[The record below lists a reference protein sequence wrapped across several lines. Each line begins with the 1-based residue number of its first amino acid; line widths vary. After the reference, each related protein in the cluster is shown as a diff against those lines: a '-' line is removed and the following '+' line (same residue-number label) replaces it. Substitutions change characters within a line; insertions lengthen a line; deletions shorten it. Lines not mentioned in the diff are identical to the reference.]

1 MLETLDGPGVRYWAR
16 ACLAALGRAREEI
29 DALNV
34 FPVPDADT
42 GTNLFLTF
50 ESACEALDALPDDAE
65 SAIAVALDPIGA
77 SAGAAAALG
86 ALAAGALKGA
96 HGNSGVILSQ
106 LLRGLADEV
115 GAAIRDGQP
124 AGPRVLAAAFAD
136 AAELAWQAVSAPAE
150 GTMLTVARAAA
161 DAACAVVDGNAL
173 PSDWRTAEP
182 TFFAVADAARQAA
195 EEALARTP
203 DQLSALRDA
212 GVVDAGGRGLCVL
225 LDVLAALLGGYDPGR
240 AVTIGPVRMPPRVA
254 AAVGAVRR
262 AEPAST
268 QPFEVIYLI
277 ETAEQQIGE
286 LRTALEEICHH
297 GGGDSLVIAGGAGS
311 YRVHIHVKQP
321 GPVIEAAIR
330 HGKPHDLKVN
340 LLTDCIVE
348 PQSEPEPVGA
358 AAGAGSGAG
367 ADDGQHGQPL
377 GAGPSDRHAAPRD
390 SRQLTPNQPPRPRP
404 EPGRAVIAAAPGPGI
419 AELFST
425 AGAVP
430 LPSVAGRPLTSAQLS
445 RAIADA
451 GVEEIIVLVND
462 AESLAAAS
470 AAAEQV
476 HRGPTGVRVA
486 VVPSKAVVQGI
497 AALAVHEPG
506 RRFDADI
513 VAMTAAA
520 GATRHGA
527 LRIAEDDAWT
537 MAGVCHAGDV
547 LGFIDG
553 DVALIAP
560 TPRAAALTLVDRM
573 VSAGGE
579 MVTLVT
585 GDGLD
590 AAGDGL
596 TAAALVE
603 AVTARVHARR
613 PEMDV
618 VAYDG
623 GQGGWPLL
631 IGVE

>member
-1 MLETLDGPGVRYWAR
+1 MLETLDGPGVRLWAR

-50 ESACEALDALPDDAE
+50 EAACEALDALPPDA
-65 SAIAVALDPIGA
+65 DTDGG
-77 SAGAAAALG
+77 SAGAAFALG

-124 AGPRVLAAAFAD
+124 AGPRVLAAAFAE

-150 GTMLTVARAAA
+150 GTILTVARAAA
-161 DAACAVVDGNAL
+161 DAACAVVDDTHVPG
-173 PSDWRTAEP
+173 DWTLEP
-182 TFFAVADAARQAA
+182 TFFAVAEAARQAA
-195 EEALARTP
+195 ETALMRTP
-203 DQLSALRDA
+203 QQLSVLRDA
-212 GVVDAGGRGLCVL
+212 GVVDAGGRGLCIL
-225 LDVLAALLGGYDPGR
+225 LDVLAALLGGYDPER
-240 AVTIGPVRMPPRVA
+240 AVTIGPVRMPPRIA
-254 AAVGAVRR
+254 ATASAVKRP
-262 AEPAST
+262 EPAIPP
-268 QPFEVIYLI
+268 PFEVIYLI
-277 ETAEQQIGE
+277 EAAEPQIGK
-286 LRTALEEICHH
+286 LRAALEELCDQ
-297 GGGDSLVIAGGAGS
+297 GLGDSLVIAGGAGS
-311 YRVHIHVKQP
+311 YRVHIHVEQP
-321 GPVIEAAIR
+321 GPAIEAAIQF
-330 HGKPHDLKVN
+330 GKPHDLKVN
-340 LLTDCIVE
+340 VLTDRTAE
-348 PQSEPEPVGA
+348 PTPLTVGSARPGRSVSTDPPAVRDDRDARPPTA
-358 AAGAGSGAG
+358 A
-367 ADDGQHGQPL
+367 
-377 GAGPSDRHAAPRD
+377 
-390 SRQLTPNQPPRPRP
+390 
-404 EPGRAVIAAAPGPGI
+404 PGRAILAAAPGPGI
-419 AELFST
+419 ADLFAA
-425 AGAVP
+425 AGAIP
-430 LPSVAGRPLTSAQLS
+430 LPSVAGRPLTSAQLN
-445 RAIADA
+445 RAIAKA
-451 GVEEIIVLVND
+451 AVEEVVVLVND
-462 AESLAAAS
+462 AEGLAAAS

-476 HRGPTGVRVA
+476 HRGASGMRVA

-527 LRIAEDDAWT
+527 LQIAEDDAWT

-547 LGFIDG
+547 LGFIDS
-553 DVALIAP
+553 DVALIAS
-560 TPRAAALTLVDRM
+560 TLREAALTLVDRM

-585 GDGLD
+585 GEGLD
-590 AAGDGL
+590 AAAGGL
-596 TAAALVE
+596 TAAELVE

-623 GQGGWPLL
+623 GQDGWPLL

>member
-16 ACLAALGRAREEI
+16 ACLVALGRAREEI

-42 GTNLFLTF
+42 GTNLYLTF
-50 ESACEALDALPDDAE
+50 EAACEALDALPDDAE
-65 SAIAVALDPIGA
+65 GAIAVALDPIGA
-77 SAGAAAALG
+77 SAGAAAALS

-115 GAAIRDGQP
+115 GAATRDGQP

-150 GTMLTVARAAA
+150 GTILTVARAAA
-161 DAACAVVDGNAL
+161 DAACAVVDGTDL
-173 PSDWRTAEP
+173 PRDWHLEP
-182 TFFAVADAARQAA
+182 TFFGVAEAARQAA
-195 EEALARTP
+195 ELALARTP
-203 DQLSALRDA
+203 DQLPILRDA
-212 GVVDAGGRGLCVL
+212 GVVDAGGRGLCIL
-225 LDVLAALLGGYDPGR
+225 LDVLAALVGGYDPER

-254 AAVGAVRR
+254 AAAKVRR
-262 AEPAST
+262 TEPAKIP
-268 QPFEVIYLI
+268 PFEVIYLI
-277 ETAEQQIGE
+277 ETTEQQIGE
-286 LRTALEEICHH
+286 LRAALEEICDH

-311 YRVHIHVKQP
+311 YRVHIHVERP
-321 GPVIEAAIR
+321 GPAIEVAIR
-330 HGKPHDLKVN
+330 FGKPHDLKVN
-340 LLTDCIVE
+340 LLADCMT
-348 PQSEPEPVGA
+348 EPEPASVGGA
-358 AAGAGSGAG
+358 TRAGDGEHEQLGGTEPADRQSAGEIR
-367 ADDGQHGQPL
+367 P
-377 GAGPSDRHAAPRD
+377 
-390 SRQLTPNQPPRPRP
+390 LTPSHPPHPRPV
-404 EPGRAVIAAAPGPGI
+404 PGRAVLAAAPGPGI
-419 AELFST
+419 AELFT
-425 AGAVP
+425 ASGAIA
-430 LPSVAGRPLTSAQLS
+430 LPSVAGRPLTSAQLR
-445 RAIADA
+445 RAIAQA
-451 GVEEIIVLVND
+451 GVEEIVVLVND
-462 AESLAAAS
+462 ADGLAAAS

-476 HRGPTGVRVA
+476 HRGSTGVRVA

-547 LGFIDG
+547 LGFIEG

-560 TPRAAALTLVDRM
+560 TPRSAALTLVDRM

-596 TAAALVE
+596 TAAELVE
-603 AVTARVHARR
+603 AVTTRVQARR

-623 GQGGWPLL
+623 GQDGWPLL

>member
-1 MLETLDGPGVRYWAR
+1 MLETLDGSAVRLWAR

-50 ESACEALDALPDDAE
+50 ESACEGLDALDPAKDA
-65 SAIAVALDPIGA
+65 DPP
-77 SAGAAAALG
+77 GAAAALG

-124 AGPRVLAAAFAD
+124 AGPRVLAAALAD
-136 AAELAWQAVSAPAE
+136 AAELAWQAVAAPAE

-161 DAACAVVDGNAL
+161 DAATAVVDGTDI
-173 PSDWRTAEP
+173 PGDWTFPP
-182 TFFAVADAARQAA
+182 TFAAVAEAARDAAEA
-195 EEALARTP
+195 ALARTP
-203 DQLSALRDA
+203 EQLPVLAAA
-212 GVVDAGGRGLCVL
+212 GVVDAGGRGLCIL
-225 LDVLAALLGGYDPGR
+225 LDVLAALIGGYDPER
-240 AVTIGPVRMPPRVA
+240 AVPVGRVRIGPLVA
-254 AAVGAVRR
+254 AAMNSPPR
-262 AEPAST
+262 AEPVVTAA
-268 QPFEVIYLI
+268 PAFEVVYLL
-277 ETAEQQIGE
+277 ETGAAQIAQ
-286 LRTALEEICHH
+286 LRSALLDICDQ
-297 GGGDSLVIAGGAGS
+297 GGGDSLVIAGGAGT
-311 YRVHIHVKQP
+311 YRVHVHVNQP
-321 GPVIEAAIR
+321 GPVIEAAIKLGR
-330 HGKPHDLKVN
+330 PYDLRVDSLAECTVDELRRVPAAGLAGSHDF
-340 LLTDCIVE
+340 
-348 PQSEPEPVGA
+348 A
-358 AAGAGSGAG
+358 AAPQP
-367 ADDGQHGQPL
+367 ADAHL
-377 GAGPSDRHAAPRD
+377 PSASHVA
-390 SRQLTPNQPPRPRP
+390 
-404 EPGRAVIAAAPGPGI
+404 PGRVVLAAAPGPGI
-419 AELFST
+419 ADLFAE

-430 LPSVAGRPLTSAQLS
+430 LPCATGRPPTSAQLS
-445 RAIADA
+445 RAIAQA
-451 GVEEIIVLVND
+451 GVEQIVVLVND
-462 AESLAAAS
+462 ADGLAAAS

-476 HRGPTGVRVA
+476 HRGTSGMRVA

-497 AALAVHEPG
+497 AALAVHEPA

-520 GATRHGA
+520 GATRHAA
-527 LRIAEDDAWT
+527 LQVAEDDAWT

-547 LGFIDG
+547 LGFIEG

-560 TPRAAALTLVDRM
+560 SLREAALALVDRM

-590 AAGDGL
+590 AAGGPG
-596 TAAALVE
+596 AAGLVE
-603 AVTARVHARR
+603 EVTARVHARR

>member
-1 MLETLDGPGVRYWAR
+1 MQETLDGPKVRRWAR
-16 ACLAALGRAREEI
+16 ACLVALGRAREEI

-50 ESACEALDALPDDAE
+50 EAACEALDSLPSDAGDE
-65 SAIAVALDPIGA
+65 P
-77 SAGAAAALG
+77 AGAAAALG
-86 ALAAGALKGA
+86 ALASGALRGA

-124 AGPRVLAAAFAD
+124 AGPRVLAAALAE
-136 AAELAWQAVSAPAE
+136 AAELAWQAVAAPAE

-161 DAACAVVDGNAL
+161 DAACGVVDDADQPG
-173 PSDWRTAEP
+173 DWTLEP
-182 TFFAVADAARQAA
+182 TFFAVAEAAREAA

-203 DQLSALRDA
+203 EQLAVLSAA
-212 GVVDAGGRGLCVL
+212 GVVDAGGRGVCVM

-240 AVTIGPVRMPPRVA
+240 AVTIGPVRMPPRSAPAVEAGPRHELDTVA
-254 AAVGAVRR
+254 
-262 AEPAST
+262 PA
-268 QPFEVIYLI
+268 FEVIYLI
-277 ETAEQQIGE
+277 DTAEPQISR
-286 LRTALEEICHH
+286 LRAALVDICEQ
-297 GGGDSLVIAGGAGS
+297 GGGNSLVIAGGAGS
-311 YRVHIHVKQP
+311 YRVHIHVEQP
-321 GPVIEAAIR
+321 GPAIEAAIR
-330 HGKPHDLKVN
+330 CGALHDLEVN
-340 LLTDCIVE
+340 LLPDAL
-348 PQSEPEPVGA
+348 PGDAPVSAPALVDPVLLDPA
-358 AAGAGSGAG
+358 AERVPA
-367 ADDGQHGQPL
+367 QL
-377 GAGPSDRHAAPRD
+377 RAA
-390 SRQLTPNQPPRPRP
+390 
-404 EPGRAVIAAAPGPGI
+404 PGRAVLAAAPGPGI
-419 AELFST
+419 AELFAA
-425 AGAVP
+425 AGAIP
-430 LPSVAGRPLTSAQLS
+430 LPCLAGRPPTSAQLS

-451 GVEEIIVLVND
+451 GVEEIVVLVND
-462 AESLAAAS
+462 AEGIAAAS
-470 AAAEQV
+470 AAAEQA
-476 HRGPTGVRVA
+476 HRGSSGVRVA

-527 LRIAEDDAWT
+527 LQIAEDDAWT

-547 LGFIDG
+547 LGFIES

-560 TPRAAALTLVDRM
+560 TLRQAALELADRM

-585 GDGLD
+585 GDGFG

-596 TAAALVE
+596 TAAELVE

-618 VAYDG
+618 VAYEG
-623 GQGGWPLL
+623 GQDGWPLL

>member
-1 MLETLDGPGVRYWAR
+1 VLETLDGPAVRLWAR

-50 ESACEALDALPDDAE
+50 ESACEALDALDPRSEVDEAG
-65 SAIAVALDPIGA
+65 AAVAL
-77 SAGAAAALG
+77 S

-106 LLRGLADEV
+106 LLRGLAEEV

-124 AGPRVLAAAFAD
+124 PGPRVLAAALAD
-136 AAELAWQAVSAPAE
+136 AAELAWQAVAAPAE

-161 DAACAVVDGNAL
+161 DAACAVVDGTGL
-173 PSDWRTAEP
+173 PGEPAVEP
-182 TFFAVADAARQAA
+182 TFVAVAEAARDAAEA
-195 EEALARTP
+195 ALALTP
-203 DQLSALRDA
+203 QQLPVLSEA
-212 GVVDAGGRGLCVL
+212 GVVDAGGRGICILF
-225 LDVLAALLGGYDPGR
+225 DVLAALLGGYDPARVVTAGR
-240 AVTIGPVRMPPRVA
+240 LRMQWPVISTLRDATMPAAGSRGAGFGLAGAHIAGGEAQNDSIAAPSYEVVYMVETSEPR
-254 AAVGAVRR
+254 
-262 AEPAST
+262 
-268 QPFEVIYLI
+268 LL
-277 ETAEQQIGE
+277 E
-286 LRTALEEICHH
+286 LRATLEELCDR
-297 GGGDSLVIAGGAGS
+297 GEGDSLVIAGGSGF
-311 YRVHIHVKQP
+311 YRVHIHVDQP
-321 GPVIEAAIR
+321 GPAIEAAIR
-330 HGKPHDLKVN
+330 LGRPHSLDVN
-340 LLTDCIVE
+340 LLTHCQVPSGRGRVE
-348 PQSEPEPVGA
+348 QADSA
-358 AAGAGSGAG
+358 AWSALAGASA
-367 ADDGQHGQPL
+367 Q
-377 GAGPSDRHAAPRD
+377 
-390 SRQLTPNQPPRPRP
+390 PRPAS
-404 EPGRAVIAAAPGPGI
+404 GRAVLAAAPGPGLATLF
-419 AELFST
+419 AE
-425 AGAVP
+425 AGAIP
-430 LPSVAGRPLTSAQLS
+430 LPCPAGRPPTSAQLT
-445 RAIADA
+445 RAIAQA
-451 GVEEIIVLVND
+451 GAEEVVILIND
-462 AESLAAAS
+462 ADGLAAAS
-470 AAAEQV
+470 AAAERV
-476 HRGPTGVRVA
+476 HRGASGVRVA

-527 LRIAEDDAWT
+527 LQIAVDDAWT

-560 TPRAAALTLVDRM
+560 TLHDAALALVDRM

-585 GDGLD
+585 GDGFGPDLGT
-590 AAGDGL
+590 ADGGMDS
-596 TAAALVE
+596 AQLVE
-603 AVTARVHARR
+603 SVRARVQATR

-623 GQGGWPLL
+623 GQSGWPLL

>member
-1 MLETLDGPGVRYWAR
+1 MLETLDGPAVRLWAR

-50 ESACEALDALPDDAE
+50 ESACEGLDAL
-65 SAIAVALDPIGA
+65 DPGA
-77 SAGAAAALG
+77 AAGEAGAAAALS
-86 ALAAGALKGA
+86 ALATGALKGA
-96 HGNSGVILSQ
+96 LGNSGVILSQ

-124 AGPRVLAAAFAD
+124 AGPRVLAAALAD
-136 AAELAWQAVSAPAE
+136 AAELAWQAVAAPVE

-161 DAACAVVDGNAL
+161 DAACAIVDGTAV
-173 PSDWRTAEP
+173 PGDWTLEP
-182 TFFAVADAARQAA
+182 TFAAVAEAARDAAEA
-195 EEALARTP
+195 ALARTP
-203 DQLSALRDA
+203 LQLAMLADA
-212 GVVDAGGRGLCVL
+212 GVVDAGGRGVCIL
-225 LDVLAALLGGYDPGR
+225 LDVLAALLGGYDPTR
-240 AVTIGPVRMPPRVA
+240 AVTVGRVRVPPTVA
-254 AAVGAVRR
+254 AATHSAVQV
-262 AEPAST
+262 EPVVS
-268 QPFEVIYLI
+268 PSFEVIYMI
-277 ETAEQQIGE
+277 ETTDPQLARLRLTLEGFCEQGN
-286 LRTALEEICHH
+286 
-297 GGGDSLVIAGGAGS
+297 GDSLVIAGGDGS
-311 YRVHIHVKQP
+311 YRVHIHVDQP
-321 GPVIEAAIR
+321 GPAIEAAIR
-330 HGKPHDLKVN
+330 LGKPYDLRVN
-340 LLTDCIVE
+340 ALTDCAIDTSRAISPDLRPTGAASGE
-348 PQSEPEPVGA
+348 SQPVGQAGA
-358 AAGAGSGAG
+358 AASA
-367 ADDGQHGQPL
+367 H
-377 GAGPSDRHAAPRD
+377 H
-390 SRQLTPNQPPRPRP
+390 RPA
-404 EPGRAVIAAAPGPGI
+404 PGRAVLAAAPGPGI
-419 AELFST
+419 ASLFAA

-430 LPSVAGRPLTSAQLS
+430 LPCATGRPPTSAQLS

-451 GVEEIIVLVND
+451 GLEEIIILVND
-462 AESLAAAS
+462 ADGLAAAS

-476 HRGPTGVRVA
+476 HRGSSGARVA

-527 LRIAEDDAWT
+527 LQIAIEDAWT

-560 TPRAAALTLVDRM
+560 TLRDAALALVDRM

-585 GDGLD
+585 GDGLGEVGGGPGEDYLD
-590 AAGDGL
+590 AAD
-596 TAAALVE
+596 LVE
-603 AVTARVHARR
+603 AVRARVHAAR

-618 VAYDG
+618 VAYEG
-623 GQGGWPLL
+623 GQSGWPLL

>member
-1 MLETLDGPGVRYWAR
+1 MLETLDGPAVRLWAR
-16 ACLAALGRAREEI
+16 AGLAALGRAREEI

-50 ESACEALDALPDDAE
+50 EAACEALDG
-65 SAIAVALDPIGA
+65 IDPAHAQGVP
-77 SAGAAAALG
+77 GAAAALG
-86 ALAAGALKGA
+86 AMAAGALKGA

-115 GAAIRDGQP
+115 AAAIREGQP
-124 AGPRVLAAAFAD
+124 AGPRVLAAALAD
-136 AAELAWQAVSAPAE
+136 AAELAWQAVATPAE

-161 DAACAVVDGNAL
+161 DAACAVVDGSGAAGERL
-173 PSDWRTAEP
+173 AEP
-182 TFFAVADAARQAA
+182 TFAAIAEAARDAA
-195 EEALARTP
+195 EIALAATP
-203 DQLSALRDA
+203 QQLPALREA
-212 GVVDAGGRGLCVL
+212 GVVDAGGRGLCIL
-225 LDVLAALLGGYDPGR
+225 LDVLAALVGGFDPKR
-240 AVTIGPVRMPPRVA
+240 AVPVGRVRIAPRLNLPADASA
-254 AAVGAVRR
+254 ATESPVSPAFEVVYLLDT
-262 AEPAST
+262 AEPQIA
-268 QPFEVIYLI
+268 QLRRELEVLC
-277 ETAEQQIGE
+277 AD
-286 LRTALEEICHH
+286 
-297 GGGDSLVIAGGAGS
+297 GGGDSLVIAGGAGC
-311 YRVHIHVKQP
+311 YRVHVHVEQP
-321 GPVIEAAIR
+321 GPAIEAAIR
-330 HGKPHDLKVN
+330 FGKPYDLRVSS
-340 LLTDCIVE
+340 LADCT
-348 PQSEPEPVGA
+348 QSPVPA
-358 AAGAGSGAG
+358 AIGHIDASEIPAIP
-367 ADDGQHGQPL
+367 HH
-377 GAGPSDRHAAPRD
+377 RAA
-390 SRQLTPNQPPRPRP
+390 
-404 EPGRAVIAAAPGPGI
+404 PGRAVLAAAPGPGI
-419 AELFST
+419 AALFEE

-430 LPSVAGRPLTSAQLS
+430 LPCSAGRPLTSAQLR
-445 RAIADA
+445 RAIAAA

-462 AESLAAAS
+462 PDGLAAAS

-476 HRGPTGVRVA
+476 HLGSSGVRVA

-527 LRIAEDDAWT
+527 LQIALDDAWT

-547 LGFIDG
+547 LGFLEG

-560 TPRAAALTLVDRM
+560 TVPDAALTLVDRM

-590 AAGDGL
+590 DHAEGLEAAR
-596 TAAALVE
+596 LVE

-623 GQGGWPLL
+623 GQSGWPLL

>member
-1 MLETLDGPGVRYWAR
+1 VLETLDGPAVRLWAR

-50 ESACEALDALPDDAE
+50 EAACEGLDALDTARDE
-65 SAIAVALDPIGA
+65 GA
-77 SAGAAAALG
+77 AGAAAALG

-124 AGPRVLAAAFAD
+124 AGPRVLAAALAD
-136 AAELAWQAVSAPAE
+136 AAELAWQAVAMPAE

-161 DAACAVVDGNAL
+161 DAACALVDGADL
-173 PSDWRTAEP
+173 AGLSADWTREP
-182 TFFAVADAARQAA
+182 TFAAVAEAARDAAEA
-195 EEALARTP
+195 ALARTP
-203 DQLSALRDA
+203 QQLAVLGEA

-225 LDVLAALLGGYDPGR
+225 LDVLAALLGGYDPER
-240 AVTIGPVRMPPRVA
+240 AVLIGRLPNPFVRAAATMNNVAVA
-254 AAVGAVRR
+254 ATNATT
-262 AEPAST
+262 PA
-268 QPFEVIYLI
+268 FEVVYLL
-277 ETAEQQIGE
+277 ETTDEQVVK
-286 LRTALEEICHH
+286 LRAALEEICAQ
-297 GGGDSLVIAGGAGS
+297 GTGDSLVIAGGDGCF
-311 YRVHIHVKQP
+311 RVHIHVEQP
-321 GPVIEAAIR
+321 GPVIEAAIALGR
-330 HGKPHDLKVN
+330 PYDLRITS
-340 LLTDCIVE
+340 LSECAAE
-348 PQSEPEPVGA
+348 PP
-358 AAGAGSGAG
+358 AGSMNGSASAQEG
-367 ADDGQHGQPL
+367 QSVDGEPADLYSHLAVSQIGHHRV
-377 GAGPSDRHAAPRD
+377 A
-390 SRQLTPNQPPRPRP
+390 
-404 EPGRAVIAAAPGPGI
+404 PGRAVLAAAPGPGI
-419 AELFST
+419 AELFAE

-430 LPSVAGRPLTSAQLS
+430 LPCATGRPPTSAQLS

-451 GVEEIIVLVND
+451 GVEEIVVLVND
-462 AESLAAAS
+462 ADGLAAAS

-476 HRGPTGVRVA
+476 HRGSSGIRVA

-527 LRIAEDDAWT
+527 LQIAEDDAWT

-547 LGFIDG
+547 LGLIEG
-553 DVALIAP
+553 DVALIAS
-560 TPRAAALTLVDRM
+560 TLDEAALALVDRM

-590 AAGDGL
+590 DGADGL
-596 TAAALVE
+596 SAAELVE

-623 GQGGWPLL
+623 GQSGWPLL

>member
-1 MLETLDGPGVRYWAR
+1 VLETLDGPGVRLWAR
-16 ACLAALGRAREEI
+16 ACLVALGRAREEI

-50 ESACEALDALPDDAE
+50 ESACEALDALPNDADVAV
-65 SAIAVALDPIGA
+65 SADALGA

-86 ALAAGALKGA
+86 ALAGGALKGA

-161 DAACAVVDGNAL
+161 DAACAVVDADVMPG
-173 PSDWRTAEP
+173 DWTFEP
-182 TFFAVADAARQAA
+182 TFFAVADAARHAA
-195 EEALARTP
+195 EVALAHTP
-203 DQLSALRDA
+203 EQLPALRDA
-212 GVVDAGGRGLCVL
+212 GVVDAGARGVCIL
-225 LDVLAALLGGYDPGR
+225 LDVLAALLGGYDPER

-254 AAVGAVRR
+254 AAVSAVER
-262 AEPAST
+262 AKPANSP
-268 QPFEVIYLI
+268 PFEVIYLI
-277 ETAEQQIGE
+277 DTAEPQILQ
-286 LRTALEEICHH
+286 LRTALEEICDH

-311 YRVHIHVKQP
+311 YRVHIHVEQP
-321 GPVIEAAIR
+321 GPAIEAAIQF
-330 HGKPHDLKVN
+330 GKPHDLKVN
-340 LLTDCIVE
+340 VLTDCTVE
-348 PQSEPEPVGA
+348 PVPVGVDNGSLYAQSVA
-358 AAGAGSGAG
+358 AEP
-367 ADDGQHGQPL
+367 ADRTETLETPHYR
-377 GAGPSDRHAAPRD
+377 PS
-390 SRQLTPNQPPRPRP
+390 
-404 EPGRAVIAAAPGPGI
+404 PGRAVLAAAPGPGI
-419 AELFST
+419 AELFAT
-425 AGAVP
+425 AGAIP

-451 GVEEIIVLVND
+451 GVEEIVVLVND
-462 AESLAAAS
+462 AEGLAAAS

-476 HRGPTGVRVA
+476 HRGSSGVRVA

-520 GATRHGA
+520 GATRAGA
-527 LRIAEDDAWT
+527 LQIAEDDAWT
-537 MAGVCHAGDV
+537 MAGVCHTGDV
-547 LGFIDG
+547 LGFIEG

-560 TPRAAALTLVDRM
+560 TLRAAALTLVDRM

-590 AAGDGL
+590 ATGDGL
-596 TAAALVE
+596 NAAELVE
-603 AVTARVHARR
+603 AVIARVHARR

-618 VAYDG
+618 VAYEG
-623 GQGGWPLL
+623 GQDGWPLL